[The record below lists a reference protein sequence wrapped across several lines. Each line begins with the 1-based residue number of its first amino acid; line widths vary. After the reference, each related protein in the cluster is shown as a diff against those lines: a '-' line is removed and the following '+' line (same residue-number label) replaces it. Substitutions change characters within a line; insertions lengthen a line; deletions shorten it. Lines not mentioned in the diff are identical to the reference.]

1 MTAHSLNRCLEFGI
15 HFISTFAAEG
25 QRKEAVL
32 EGKYLKIVASA
43 PEFVKDGTDILNKK
57 GVGKGSNETLTEW
70 FVQFVGQLPEDKTVA
85 IYTVRMSEAL
95 SGKSV
100 PDAKWHAEDL
110 LNTAGLKMSKATQIQ
125 SPSVP
130 WADATVVAYRADGI
144 VFDDPKSGK
153 EVVYVI
159 AVSFPGNKFAY
170 AMSGRVG
177 TTVAAFD
184 ADPAMMDKMSRNVL
198 GNLWKNST
206 VTRK

>member
-1 MTAHSLNRCLEFGI
+1 MSIIKKLLGLLGLLVC
-15 HFISTFAAEG
+15 ISTFAAEG

-43 PEFVKDGTDILNKK
+43 PDFAEDGTDSLNKP
-57 GVGKGSNETLTEW
+57 GVGKGSNDTLTEW
-70 FVQFVGQLPEDKTVA
+70 FVHFFAPMAERTGA
-85 IYTVRMSEAL
+85 FYTVRMSEAL
-95 SGKSV
+95 NGKSV
-100 PDAKWHAEDL
+100 PDAKWHAEYL
-110 LNTAGLKMSKATQIQ
+110 LKKSGLEMAQAKQIQ

-130 WADATVVAYRADGI
+130 WADATVVAYRAEG
-144 VFDDPKSGK
+144 VAFNNTKTGK

-170 AMSGRVG
+170 AMSG
-177 TTVAAFD
+177 TYITPIAAFD
-184 ADPAMMDKMSRNVL
+184 ADPSGIDKMARNAL